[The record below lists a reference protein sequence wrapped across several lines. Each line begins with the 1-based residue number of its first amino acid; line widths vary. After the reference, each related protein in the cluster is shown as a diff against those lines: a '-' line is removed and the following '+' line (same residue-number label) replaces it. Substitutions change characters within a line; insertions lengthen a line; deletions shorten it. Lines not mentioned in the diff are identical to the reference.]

1 MNTKKLAIHELSNGI
16 KTLNSI
22 SIPEKVKNF
31 AKRLIVDIFG
41 VTLAGSNTDSSNI
54 FYNVANDIY
63 SSGKCKI
70 IGRDTTINAAGA
82 AFING
87 TSAHALDFDDN
98 CYAGVVHGSAV
109 VFPAVLSYAQ
119 HKNLPGDNLL
129 KSFIIGLE
137 VEFAVAK
144 ALSNSIY
151 DKGWWTTS
159 MLGSIGSTAGVVSLA
174 GLGIKEIENALSIAI
189 SGVGA
194 IRAVR
199 GTNSKHY
206 YCGKSAENGIIAT
219 EMALYGAT
227 GPKDVFEEK
236 NGILSVLNDDN
247 FEYEHIQN
255 IGIKYSLIEPGV
267 DIKKYPVCYASHSA
281 VDGVASIINSENLNI
296 DNISKII
303 CFVPPIIESNL
314 TYNNPKSPK
323 EAQFSL
329 QFALAVFVKFGSI
342 KLKHLDTEY
351 ILDPEIKKLM
361 NKIEMT
367 VCDISDYEDFSAII
381 CPEWTNIKIF
391 TTNGKIFEKFVA
403 YPIGSAQSPLTDK
416 QIFRKFKSCFEFSKN
431 KLNADTIYERLM
443 KIENVKDCSDLF

>member
-1 MNTKKLAIHELSNGI
+1 MNTKKLTIHELTNGI

-22 SIPEKVKNF
+22 SIPDKVKNF
-31 AKRLIVDIFG
+31 AKKLIVDISG

-54 FYNVANDIY
+54 FYDVAKEIY

-70 IGRDTTINAAGA
+70 IGRNKTINAVGA

-87 TSAHALDFDDN
+87 TSAHSLDFDDN

-119 HKNLPGDNLL
+119 HKNLSGDALL

-137 VEFAVAK
+137 IEFAVAK

-159 MLGSIGSTAGVVSLA
+159 MLGSIGSTAGVASLA
-174 GLGIKEIENALSIAI
+174 GLRIKEIDNALSIAI

-199 GTNSKHY
+199 GTNAKHY

-219 EMALYGAT
+219 EMALKGAT
-227 GPKDVFEEK
+227 GPTDVFEDK
-236 NGILSVLNDDN
+236 NGVISVLNENN
-247 FEYEHIQN
+247 FEHKHIKN
-255 IGIKYSLIEPGV
+255 IGKKFSILDPGV

-281 VDGVASIINSENLNI
+281 VDGVNWILNSENVKI
-296 DNISKII
+296 ENISKII
-303 CFVPPIIESNL
+303 CIVPPIIESNL

-329 QFALAVFVKFGSI
+329 QYAVAIFVKFGSI
-342 KLKHLDTEY
+342 KLEHLDKKY
-351 ILDPEIKKLM
+351 ILDPEINKLM
-361 NKIEMT
+361 NKIEMKIGS
-367 VCDISDYEDFSAII
+367 ISDYIEFSKEA
-381 CPEWTNIKIF
+381 CPEWSNIKVF
-391 TTNGKIFEKFVA
+391 TSNGKYFEKFIG
-403 YPIGSAQSPLTDK
+403 YPIGSAQSPLSDK
-416 QIFRKFKSCFEFSKN
+416 QIFKKFKSCVQFSKT
-431 KLNADTIYERLM
+431 KLNADAIYERLM
-443 KIENVKDCSDLF
+443 NIQNIKDCNDLF